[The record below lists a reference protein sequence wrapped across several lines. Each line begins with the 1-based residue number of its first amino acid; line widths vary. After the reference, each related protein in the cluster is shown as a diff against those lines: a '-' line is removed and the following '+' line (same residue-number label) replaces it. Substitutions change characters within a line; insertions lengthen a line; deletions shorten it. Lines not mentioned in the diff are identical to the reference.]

1 MSDKTS
7 LHILHLH
14 RSPNSS
20 SENNK
25 LLTQLILNTSLIGGK
40 LLILGDFNFPT
51 IHWDNLSTPH
61 LSNHCPSEFIAATQ
75 DALLFQYV
83 QSPTHT
89 RPNQKPTLVDLIFSQ
104 EDQTIT
110 NMTTRAPLGKSH
122 HKVLRFHYTVDNN
135 LKDERRRRY
144 LYDRA
149 NYDDMKLEL
158 QRIDWYEVFYNSSSL
173 NVKEIINNLISKFVP
188 IQKHT
193 PKKNKSVWM
202 NKLILKIKVKKRT
215 YHRFLKTRDQHDYQM
230 YATYRNQSKNA
241 CRKAVADYEKSLS
254 IEVKSKPK
262 AFL

>member
-7 LHILHLH
+7 LHILRLH

-25 LLTQLILNTSLIGGK
+25 LLNQLILNTSLIGGK
-40 LLILGDFNFPT
+40 LQILGDFNFPT

-61 LSNHCPSEFIAATQ
+61 LSNHCPSELIAATQ

-158 QRIDWYEVFYNSSSL
+158 QRIDSHEVFYNSSSL
-173 NVKEIINNLISKFVP
+173 NVKEIINNLFQNLCPYKSIL
-188 IQKHT
+188 
-193 PKKNKSVWM
+193 PKKTKSIWM
-202 NKLILKIKVKKRT
+202 NKLILKIKVKK
-215 YHRFLKTRDQHDYQM
+215 
-230 YATYRNQSKNA
+230 KN
-241 CRKAVADYEKSLS
+241 LS
-254 IEVKSKPK
+254 SVLENERPARLPDVC
-262 AFL
+262 